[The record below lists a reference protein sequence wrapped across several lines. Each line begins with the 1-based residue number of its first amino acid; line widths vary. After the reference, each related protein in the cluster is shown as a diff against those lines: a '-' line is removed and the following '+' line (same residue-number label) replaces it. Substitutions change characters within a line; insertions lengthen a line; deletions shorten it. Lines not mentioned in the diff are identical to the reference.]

1 MRCTLALLVTLA
13 VLPACSTPNFDYPR
27 ESSFALDPS
36 VDTETKR
43 GVDEWRARN
52 EGPCGFYPLTDGT
65 DALAVRLRLIEAA
78 ERTIDAQYFLMKSD
92 SAGYVFAG
100 ALHAAAERGVR
111 VRLLLDDIFTTFRDD
126 EMALLDAHPNVEIR
140 LFNPI
145 SRRGVGILNF
155 FHDFRRANRRMH
167 NKSFIVDN
175 QAAVVGGRNIA
186 DEYFDLRP
194 EGEFLDFDVMAIG
207 PIAAEVSG
215 QFDSFWNHERSLPLE
230 AVYGRTSEAQ
240 LERLRAWVRADKV
253 EAAEQA
259 YGAAIRSRL
268 MQSFLDDDHLLYS
281 ASAELMTDRP
291 DKLVNDIGEEH
302 MVLVRELTEVL
313 EDSTSE
319 VLVISPY
326 FVPGDVGLAFWRR
339 LVEEG
344 RRVVV
349 LTNSLAANNH
359 TAVHSAYRRYRKDLV
374 RAGVELYEIRAYIGG
389 SGSEKSA
396 LTLHTKA
403 MMIDSR
409 KLFVGSLNLDP
420 RSIEINSEMGLV
432 IDSEELV
439 ASLREPLLEGIQEF
453 AYRVTLDEKGRTR
466 WNARIDGADVVETS
480 EPQASTWL
488 LLSAWFQAIAP
499 ERML

>member
-1 MRCTLALLVTLA
+1 MRRIQALVVALAL
-13 VLPACSTPNFDYPR
+13 LPACSTPNFDHPR
-27 ESSFALDPS
+27 EPSFALDPS
-36 VDTETKR
+36 VDTQTKR
-43 GVDEWRARN
+43 GVDAWRAKN
-52 EGPCGFYPLTDGT
+52 PGPCGFYPLTDGT

-111 VRLLLDDIFTTFRDD
+111 VRLLLDDIFTTFGDH

-145 SRRGVGILNF
+145 SRRGVGVLNF
-155 FHDFRRANRRMH
+155 VHDFRRANRRMH

-194 EGEFLDFDVMAIG
+194 EGEFLDFDVLAIG
-207 PIAAEVSG
+207 SIASEVSG
-215 QFDSFWNHERSLPLE
+215 QFDVFWNHHRSLPLE
-230 AVYGRTSEAQ
+230 AVYGKTSEAQ
-240 LERLRAWVRADKV
+240 LERLRAWVGTDKIDAAKRAYD
-253 EAAEQA
+253 
-259 YGAAIRSRL
+259 AAIRSSL
-268 MQSFLDDDHLLYS
+268 MRSFDDASHPLYS
-281 ASAELMTDRP
+281 ATATLMTDRP
-291 DKLVNDIGEEH
+291 DKLVNDIAAEH
-302 MVLVRELTEVL
+302 MVLVGELTEVL
-313 EDSTSE
+313 EESTSE
-319 VLVISPY
+319 IIVISPY
-326 FVPGDVGLAFWRR
+326 FVPGDVGVAFWRR

-344 RRVVV
+344 RRVIV

-374 RAGVELYEIRAYIGG
+374 RAGVELYEIRAYVEG
-389 SGSEKSA
+389 SGGERKA
-396 LTLHTKA
+396 LTLHTKS
-403 MMIDSR
+403 MIIDSN

-432 IDSEELV
+432 IGSEELV
-439 ASLREPLLEGIQEF
+439 ARLREPLLVGLQEF

-466 WNARIDGADVVETS
+466 WSARIGDEDVVETS
-480 EPQASTWL
+480 EPQASNWL
-488 LLSAWFQAIAP
+488 LFSAWFQAIAP